1 MFVLVPVPKPNHIVW
16 EEKTKRR
23 VEVKQTTQIKQKKKK
38 KKDNFF
44 QMFQKF
50 LIIDKFIMYAFL
62 LVIYLAVLTLE

>member
-1 MFVLVPVPKPNHIVW
+1 MGREDKEKSWSETNDPN
-16 EEKTKRR
+16 KTKK
-23 VEVKQTTQIKQKKKK
+23 EK